1 LVRDKGLAFA
11 QLLAA
16 KSGGKMEYPGEG
28 IPKAASWWSG
38 LSENLE
44 LDFLSRFHL
53 MTRQKACRAIE
64 KTDTGR
70 FSFLSFERRRP
81 G

>member
-44 LDFLSRFHL
+44 LDFLSAFTL
-53 MTRQKACRAIE
+53 
-64 KTDTGR
+64 
-70 FSFLSFERRRP
+70 
-81 G
+81 